1 MKRLGK
7 NYKEEDGDAE
17 NSPEK
22 MSYQKK
28 QI

>member
-7 NYKEEDGDAE
+7 NYKEEDGVGE

>member
-7 NYKEEDGDAE
+7 NYKEQDGDGE

-22 MSYQKK
+22 ISYQKK